1 MKLLQEIGTELAED
15 EAFKDGVAGP
25 FEVFGVQDL
34 ADSSVNIRT
43 RLKTK
48 AGRQWSI
55 RREFLRR
62 VKRRFDA
69 EGIEIPFPHQTL
81 YFGADKNGGSPPA
94 HILLCQA
101 QSRRSGNV
109 TISTPLESQEFFE
122 TSDPEMDDAE
132 TARNMQKDSLS
143 AESSESIR
151 ERAEVA
157 KDAKQ
162 VQQDSIGDE
171 AENTSI
177 EDSLSPTGK
186 KPG

>member
-1 MKLLQEIGTELAED
+1 M
-15 EAFKDGVAGP
+15 
-25 FEVFGVQDL
+25 
-34 ADSSVNIRT
+34 
-43 RLKTK
+43 
-48 AGRQWSI
+48 
-55 RREFLRR
+55 
-62 VKRRFDA
+62 
-69 EGIEIPFPHQTL
+69 
-81 YFGADKNGGSPPA
+81 
-94 HILLCQA
+94 
-101 QSRRSGNV
+101 

-162 VQQDSIGDE
+162 VQQDSIGDD